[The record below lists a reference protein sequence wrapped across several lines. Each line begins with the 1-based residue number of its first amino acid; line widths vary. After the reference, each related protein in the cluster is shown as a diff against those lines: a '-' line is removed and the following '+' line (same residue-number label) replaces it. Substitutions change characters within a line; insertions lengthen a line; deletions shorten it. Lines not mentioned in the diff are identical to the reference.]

1 MKKILS
7 LILIFAFFSCEDK
20 NSSNKSIEYAT
31 AKLLKY
37 CYNNADV
44 SIDYCNDWSWN
55 GNTVKITRDGEII
68 EERTYNEYGFV
79 TQDKNY
85 NSDGSVND
93 IYNYTIIDKWKITK
107 FEIIDQNGVRE
118 PWTYSWEGNTLKRYR
133 PSDNSLQ
140 YENVY
145 DDHFRLLKY
154 TSYNSGGSVNYE
166 DEQIWDQ
173 AYRYRGLSRTRSTY
187 KNVNNPEGYIYKIVW
202 DGDSNVYTRY
212 SSDGS
217 VSYTSTQTVNKYDQP
232 IIRTYDD
239 EGGKYY
245 TYEWGDAFKSYSR
258 SSGAK
263 F

>member
-7 LILIFAFFSCEDK
+7 LILIFAFFSCED
-20 NSSNKSIEYAT
+20 NDASNKSIEYAT

-37 CYNNADV
+37 CFNNADG

-79 TQDKNY
+79 TQLKRNEG
-85 NSDGSVND
+85 GSYFET
-93 IYNYTIIDKWKITK
+93 YNYTFTDKWKVTD
-107 FEIIDQNGVRE
+107 FEVTGAVDPALNRK
-118 PWTYSWEGNTLKRYR
+118 PWTYSWDGNTQKRYR
-133 PSDNSLQ
+133 SSNNSLI

-145 DDHFRLLKY
+145 DDHSRLIKFTY
-154 TSYNSGGSVNYE
+154 YESDGSVIYE
-166 DEQIWDQ
+166 DELIWDQ

-187 KNVNNPEGYIYKIVW
+187 KNVNNPEGYLYKIVW

-239 EGGKYY
+239 EGGKYR
-245 TYEWGDAFKSYSR
+245 TYEYGDAFKPY
-258 SSGAK
+258 
-263 F
+263 